1 METIGIAV
9 LGVIALLAV
18 GVYIWNDKNTTN
30 KGVPKKGGGGHKS
43 PNSQTKLK

>member
-18 GVYIWNDKNTTN
+18 GAYIWNDNKTTN
-30 KGVPKKGGGGHKS
+30 KGKPSGTNDKGVFKPKNKIK
-43 PNSQTKLK
+43 